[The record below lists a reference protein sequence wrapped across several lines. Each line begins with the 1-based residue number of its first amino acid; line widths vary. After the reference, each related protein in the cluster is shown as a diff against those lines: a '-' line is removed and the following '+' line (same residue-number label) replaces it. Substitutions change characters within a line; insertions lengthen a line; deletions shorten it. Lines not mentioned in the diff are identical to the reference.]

1 MAIAVAWILSIW
13 IAAYLD
19 RRKTKAT
26 MTEHE
31 GMSSVI
37 VAILVPAPIVII
49 FIIILAP
56 YVSPRYFYRSCPM
69 IAAGAALSLDAWF
82 RQTAESQRHRKTM
95 FVTGATVAML
105 LLFCVMMGPMYLG
118 DDEYTQRTTMAP
130 YVADPCIYLIKRG
143 YTDAGLANL
152 SITADMLQL
161 MEFEDV
167 HVETDP
173 ASAGIAAY
181 LASKGDPDEVV
192 LYVDVSG
199 TTSDQAGEG
208 TAREVAGRLGS
219 SRCTYVKGYMGAE
232 DGYSSSE
239 TYLLER

>member
-1 MAIAVAWILSIW
+1 
-13 IAAYLD
+13 
-19 RRKTKAT
+19 
-26 MTEHE
+26 
-31 GMSSVI
+31 
-37 VAILVPAPIVII
+37 
-49 FIIILAP
+49 
-56 YVSPRYFYRSCPM
+56 
-69 IAAGAALSLDAWF
+69 
-82 RQTAESQRHRKTM
+82 
-95 FVTGATVAML
+95 
-105 LLFCVMMGPMYLG
+105 
-118 DDEYTQRTTMAP
+118 MAP
-130 YVADPCIYLIKRG
+130 YVADPCVYLIKRG

-173 ASAGIAAY
+173 ASAGIASY
-181 LASKGDPDEVV
+181 LASKGNPNEVV

-208 TAREVAGRLGS
+208 TAREVAGRLGYP
-219 SRCTYVKGYMGAE
+219 RCTYVKGYMGAE

>member
-1 MAIAVAWILSIW
+1 
-13 IAAYLD
+13 
-19 RRKTKAT
+19 
-26 MTEHE
+26 
-31 GMSSVI
+31 
-37 VAILVPAPIVII
+37 
-49 FIIILAP
+49 
-56 YVSPRYFYRSCPM
+56 
-69 IAAGAALSLDAWF
+69 
-82 RQTAESQRHRKTM
+82 
-95 FVTGATVAML
+95 
-105 LLFCVMMGPMYLG
+105 MYLG

-130 YVADPCIYLIKRG
+130 YVADPCVYLIKRG

-192 LYVDVSG
+192 LYVDVFGTTSDQVG

-208 TAREVAGRLGS
+208 TARDVAGRLGY
-219 SRCTYVKGYMGAE
+219 SRCTYVKGY
-232 DGYSSSE
+232 
-239 TYLLER
+239 